1 MTGYPMISIR
11 EILQIA
17 QSALGAH
24 AVWLV
29 RSSQGLP
36 PRVVAWT
43 GAVQDAGALST
54 DVDAA
59 LAYSAAPQPD
69 AATASSDVMAPWRE
83 GLEDAGLMRHF
94 LCEQVEGEDGGA
106 EVSVVMIASRE
117 PIDGAVARAVCKP
130 VREHIEANQPEEVLA
145 RGEEESAEDGM
156 PRVLAQFTVEHA
168 NDAIFWVEH
177 DGTIVY
183 ANFAASFELGF
194 EPHEIIGKNYA
205 DINLTMD
212 EEEWDEI
219 WEDLSDA
226 MGIRFESWHTRARGE
241 DFPVEVSISR
251 IGVQGRA
258 YACVF
263 SRDIS
268 QRKIVEEE
276 FRAYAERLQQSNRE
290 LEDFAYVASHD
301 LQEPLRKIQAFGDRI
316 SRRCRDDLDER
327 SQDYLDRMLRAAE
340 RMSRL
345 IDDLLR
351 FSRVTTH
358 AEPFEQ
364 VELDSMVREILDD
377 LVVRLQE
384 TGGDVACESLPEIEA
399 DRTQIRQV
407 FQNLISN
414 ALKFSKPDV
423 TPQVTVSATLMSARG
438 LEQGEGEDA
447 LDAGED
453 SAMLHPDE
461 GAQMWYTFRVEDN
474 GIGFDMKY
482 AEKIFSPFQ
491 RLHGRS
497 SGYKGTG
504 IGLAIVRKI
513 VERHGGTIHAES
525 EPGRGSAFVFVL
537 PSTQTRSLLSQD

>member
-1 MTGYPMISIR
+1 MISIR

-59 LAYSAAPQPD
+59 LTLD
-69 AATASSDVMAPWRE
+69 AREHSQASMAPWRE
-83 GLEDAGLMRHF
+83 GLEEAALVRHF
-94 LCEQVEGEDGGA
+94 FCEQVEGEDGGA
-106 EVSVVMIASRE
+106 EVSVVMFASRS
-117 PIDGAVARAVCKP
+117 PIDKTVAHAVCKP
-130 VREHIEANQPEEVLA
+130 VREHIEANQPEEIFA
-145 RGEEESAEDGM
+145 QDEEDVGEDGM

-205 DINLTMD
+205 DINLTMS

-251 IGVQGRA
+251 IGFQGRA

-263 SRDIS
+263 SRDIA

-276 FRAYAERLQQSNRE
+276 FRAYADRLQQSNRE

-316 SRRCRDDLDER
+316 SSRCRDDLDDR

-377 LVVRLQE
+377 LIVRLQE
-384 TGGDVACESLPEIEA
+384 TGGDVACQPLPEIEA

-423 TPQVTVSATLMSARG
+423 PPQVTVTATLIR
-438 LEQGEGEDA
+438 
-447 LDAGED
+447 AGED
-453 SAMLHPDE
+453 EAEELGIDDSGGMLRPDE
-461 GAQMWYTFRVEDN
+461 GAQLWYTFRVEDN

-513 VERHGGTIHAES
+513 VERHGGMIHAES

>member
-1 MTGYPMISIR
+1 MISIG

-17 QSALGAH
+17 NISLGAH
-24 AVWLV
+24 ALWLV
-29 RSSQGLP
+29 RVSQGLP
-36 PRVVAWT
+36 PRVVAWA
-43 GAVQDAGALST
+43 GGVQDAGALST
-54 DVDAA
+54 DVEGALSRSEAASPQTPALGEDAA
-59 LAYSAAPQPD
+59 WLD
-69 AATASSDVMAPWRE
+69 AFRE
-83 GLEDAGLMRHF
+83 GLEEPGHVRFFH
-94 LCEQVEGEDGGA
+94 CELIEGEEGRGEGA
-106 EVSVVMIASRE
+106 AVMIASHV
-117 PIDGAVARAVCKP
+117 PISAVVARALCKP
-130 VREHIEANQPEEVLA
+130 LREQIEAHQPSGLLALDDEEQGSDEGGGV
-145 RGEEESAEDGM
+145 RRIPFE
-156 PRVLAQFTVEHA
+156 LAQFAVEHA
-168 NDAIFWVEH
+168 NDAILWVEH

-194 EPHEIIGKNYA
+194 EPHELIGKNYS

-212 EEEWDEI
+212 EEEWDEL
-219 WEDLSDA
+219 WEDLADA
-226 MGIRFESWHTRARGE
+226 MGIRFEAWHTRARGE

-251 IGVQGRA
+251 IGFQGRA

-263 SRDIS
+263 SRDIA
-268 QRKIVEEE
+268 QRKIVEQE

-316 SRRCRDDLDER
+316 SRRCRDDMDER

-358 AEPFEQ
+358 AEAPEQ
-364 VELDSMVREILDD
+364 VELDQMVKEILDD
-377 LVVRLQE
+377 LIVRLQE
-384 TGGDVACESLPEIEA
+384 TEGDVACGTLPVIEA

-423 TPQVTVSATLMSARG
+423 PPEVTISSTLVTALG
-438 LEQGEGEDA
+438 DDVDGEGA
-447 LDAGED
+447 
-453 SAMLHPDE
+453 DE
-461 GAQMWYTFRVEDN
+461 VRFPEESGVLWYTFVVADN

-525 EPGRGSAFVFVL
+525 EPGRGSTFTFTL
-537 PSTQTRSLLSQD
+537 PSTQTRALLSQD